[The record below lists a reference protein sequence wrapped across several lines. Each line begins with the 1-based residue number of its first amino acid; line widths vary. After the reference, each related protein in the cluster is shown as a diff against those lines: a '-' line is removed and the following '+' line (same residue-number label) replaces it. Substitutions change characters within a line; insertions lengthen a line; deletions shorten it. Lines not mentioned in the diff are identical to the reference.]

1 MTHTILLASAICTGA
16 LWGTIQGMVMVKPR
30 DARFLDPMDF
40 RELGVRSHEWFR
52 FYHRLILF
60 FLASFAAL
68 VHWWP
73 FTEFWF
79 TIGAL
84 VLTWGAFEAAYSWAR
99 YAVLIPPQENV
110 FGYGWYVRGSAVIWL
125 HIARLLVGA
134 IIVWRAL

>member
-1 MTHTILLASAICTGA
+1 MTHTILLVSAICIGA
-16 LWGTIQGMVMVKPR
+16 LWGIIQGMVMVKPR

-73 FTEFWF
+73 FTETGF
-79 TIGAL
+79 TAGAL
-84 VLTWGAFEAAYSWAR
+84 FITWAAIEAGYSWAR
-99 YAVLIPPQENV
+99 YAALFPAQENV
-110 FGYGWYVRGSAVIWL
+110 FGSGKYVRGGYVALIQL
-125 HIARLLVGA
+125 TRLLIGGL
-134 IIVWRAL
+134 ILWRSL